1 MLQMK
6 REQPAPQA
14 FTFATGNEGFAPLDR
29 PTFYFVGVTTA
40 GSAMQ
45 QIFPRWME
53 VLGRPEVALIGI
65 DRQLHDE
72 PARYRQIV
80 EHIRR
85 DPLALGGLIT
95 SHKLDLLAASRDL
108 FDELDPYAQQLDEIS
123 CIAKRGDQLLGFAV
137 DPVAEGRALQ
147 AILGE
152 RYFGRNK
159 GGVLCLGAGG
169 AAAAIVLH
177 LINQRNAAERPK
189 HLALVDIDQSR
200 LDHIRS
206 IVQNQ
211 GSDIHFDYFCHA
223 DPAENDR
230 LLAAS
235 SPGSVVINATGLGKD
250 RPGSPITDQAQ
261 FPRFGVVWELNY
273 RGERQF
279 LQQAQAQ
286 QAKRKLKVADGWTA
300 FLHGWTGVIAKVLDI
315 QIDPATFNRLA
326 RIAAEF
332 R

>member
-1 MLQMK
+1 MLQSK

-14 FTFATGNEGFAPLDR
+14 FTFATSAERIASPDQ

-53 VLGRPEVALIGI
+53 ALGHPEVTMVGI
-65 DRQLHDE
+65 DRRLHDE

-85 DPLALGGLIT
+85 EPLALGGLIT

-123 CIAKRGDQLLGFAV
+123 CIAKRGDRLLGFAV

-147 AILGE
+147 ALLGE
-152 RYFGRNK
+152 RHFARTK
-159 GGVLCLGAGG
+159 GSVLCLGSGG

-177 LINQRNAAERPK
+177 LINQRNPADRPK
-189 HLALVDIDQSR
+189 YLAMVDIDQSR
-200 LDHIRS
+200 LDHVRG
-206 IVQNQ
+206 IVEKQ
-211 GSDIHFDYFCHA
+211 GSDIHFDYFRHA

-230 LLAAS
+230 LLAALL
-235 SPGSVVINATGLGKD
+235 PGSVVINATGLGKD

-261 FPRFGVVWELNY
+261 FPKFGVVWELNY

-286 QAKRKLKVADGWTA
+286 QAKRKLKIADGWTA